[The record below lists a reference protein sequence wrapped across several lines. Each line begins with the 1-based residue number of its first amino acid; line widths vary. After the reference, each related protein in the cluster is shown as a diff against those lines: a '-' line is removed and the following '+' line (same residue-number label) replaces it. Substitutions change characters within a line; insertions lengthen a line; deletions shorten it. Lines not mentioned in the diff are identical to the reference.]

1 MEPIQIG
8 ILGAAPIAPQALI
21 APASHVAEVAV
32 YGTATRD
39 VARAQAFAQK
49 HQNEGHIIWTS
60 HRYRLFSTGWAIC
73 ETVKDDLEKMDGNS
87 GRHQSSNN
95 SPRIVEHPRTEPIHY
110 SFFPFSPL
118 DYIPY
123 GMVCFL

>member
-1 MEPIQIG
+1 MSLAFDKSFTLARIFASGRNLPSFYSFFQQ
-8 ILGAAPIAPQALI
+8 AA
-21 APASHVAEVAV
+21 
-32 YGTATRD
+32 
-39 VARAQAFAQK
+39 
-49 HQNEGHIIWTS
+49 
-60 HRYRLFSTGWAIC
+60 AIC
-73 ETVKDDLEKMDGNS
+73 ETVKDDLEKMDGNG

-123 GMVCFL
+123 RMVCFL